1 MLADPLAWIVVQDR
15 VGDFYDEIRRVWSLL
30 VGANGGDGT
39 ARIPRPRR
47 ACPECGGVTITRV
60 VGIFEATC
68 GGRERVW
75 PGLAAAQLGSVA
87 RSPGS

>member
-1 MLADPLAWIVVQDR
+1 MLADHLAWIVAQDW

-47 ACPECGGVTITRV
+47 ARPECGGVTITRV
-60 VGIFEATC
+60 VGILEATC
-68 GGRERVW
+68 GAASGVW
-75 PGLAAAQLGSVA
+75 PGLAAAQLGSA
-87 RSPGS
+87 A